1 MVTFKGYLHRWL
13 AQVTTLAPF
22 TADRLRPILHKSAE
36 AGVKQCTGPADRVCG
51 LRWESGKYFD
61 PRKDKDATSGAGET
75 MNVFAA
81 VMALLVDQDKKAP
94 VTNSTGGTSAGDP
107 KAGLDSKKL
116 GPEPP
121 RPITTGDRAGA
132 AILTI
137 VILVSALGTFAWS
150 CMPDPVKT
158 KTEG

>member
-1 MVTFKGYLHRWL
+1 
-13 AQVTTLAPF
+13 
-22 TADRLRPILHKSAE
+22 
-36 AGVKQCTGPADRVCG
+36 
-51 LRWESGKYFD
+51 
-61 PRKDKDATSGAGET
+61 

-81 VMALLVDQDKKAP
+81 VTALLVDQEKKSP
-94 VTNSTGGTSAGDP
+94 VTNSTGGTSQGDA
-107 KAGLDSKKL
+107 KAGLDSEKQA
-116 GPEPP
+116 PEPP

-137 VILVSALGTFAWS
+137 VILASALGTFVWS